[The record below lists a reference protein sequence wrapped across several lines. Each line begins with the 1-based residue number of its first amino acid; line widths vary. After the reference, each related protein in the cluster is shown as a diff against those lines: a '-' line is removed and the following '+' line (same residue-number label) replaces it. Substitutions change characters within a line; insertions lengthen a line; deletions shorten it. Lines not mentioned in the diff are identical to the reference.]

1 MVVLL
6 DAGATLTAVDN
17 GGVTP
22 LHFAAW
28 CQKDREAKVR
38 ELVRRGA
45 SVLVKT
51 EYNWNPLHDG
61 Q

>member
-6 DAGATLTAVDN
+6 DAGASPTAVDRN
-17 GGVTP
+17 GWTP
-22 LHFAAW
+22 LHCAAGSW
-28 CQKDREAKVR
+28 KDREAKVR

-51 EYNWNPLHDG
+51 KNNWTPLHYG